1 MWPSAETA
9 WHRPDQSLTNRRPDP
24 ASTLRKLAIP
34 GLGTPAAPKRQGQCD
49 RHAGGTAMKRMSRV
63 LVTVLALTITIP
75 AAGWAQERVGVA
87 TTVVGPVTITHVTA
101 PAEPLKFKDDI
112 LLNDRIATGDK
123 ALTRVL
129 LGGKALVTAR
139 EHSVLVIREVPG
151 TSTIDLASG
160 RISVAVDKA
169 KMRPGDLVEIRTPN
183 AVAGIRGTVVVAEA
197 RGNVSTI
204 TVLRGLVDVYR
215 LDPGTGKVVG
225 SATSV
230 GAHESVTVHHDVL
243 PTKAQTISADMA
255 RRLSNQFT
263 TPVRGVHAKRD
274 LWHSAPPVEWPLRV
288 AVHVGGAF
296 RVHDHRLLGGRFR
309 ADGWGLRR
317 AREAR
322 T

>member
-1 MWPSAETA
+1 
-9 WHRPDQSLTNRRPDP
+9 
-24 ASTLRKLAIP
+24 
-34 GLGTPAAPKRQGQCD
+34 
-49 RHAGGTAMKRMSRV
+49 MKRMSRV

-263 TPVRGVHAKRD
+263 TPVRAASPVARMAVDDDEIATARKDVAANAAKETPSVTKA
-274 LWHSAPPVEWPLRV
+274 LNAN
-288 AVHVGGAF
+288 G
-296 RVHDHRLLGGRFR
+296 HDNVQRPWRLNPAGPKLIDW
-309 ADGWGLRR
+309 AK
-317 AREAR
+317 
-322 T
+322 